1 MVYRDLT
8 QPSYSED
15 FYGASLAKI
24 DGTAYCRFAKIDFR
38 EGRALVSEIYS
49 ALLPLFSLFLHL
61 YLQLLSFSK
70 ENGRLPFLAGK
81 AHKGGRAMWKQLINH
96 HSRTSF
102 ISVPS
107 NGEQYCDRS

>member
-49 ALLPLFSLFLHL
+49 ALPSLSS
-61 YLQLLSFSK
+61 LSFYISTFSFYRFRRK
-70 ENGRLPFLAGK
+70 TGACLSSQERRTK
-81 AHKGGRAMWKQLINH
+81 ADERCGN
-96 HSRTSF
+96 
-102 ISVPS
+102 
-107 NGEQYCDRS
+107 N